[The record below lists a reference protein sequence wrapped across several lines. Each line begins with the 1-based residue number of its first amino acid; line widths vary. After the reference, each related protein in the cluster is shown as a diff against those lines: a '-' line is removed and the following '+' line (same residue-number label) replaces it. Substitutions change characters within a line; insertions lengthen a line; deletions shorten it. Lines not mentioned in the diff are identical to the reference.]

1 MPPTSWAS
9 VTRQPMVFSSANAI
23 IAVTT
28 PEYSI
33 AHRAMMTCA
42 VLSRLAASQ
51 LMKSP
56 SAVCWSDSHASAR
69 RTTSRMV
76 TDSPAAPV
84 YVTVLF

>member
-1 MPPTSWAS
+1 
-9 VTRQPMVFSSANAI
+9 
-23 IAVTT
+23 
-28 PEYSI
+28 
-33 AHRAMMTCA
+33 MMTCA

-76 TDSPAAPV
+76 TDSPEVPV

>member
-1 MPPTSWAS
+1 MPFFTNRAS
-9 VTRQPMVFSSANAI
+9 VAGS
-23 IAVTT
+23 T
-28 PEYSI
+28 PKL
-33 AHRAMMTCA
+33 HRAMMTCA

-76 TDSPAAPV
+76 TDSPEVPI